1 MDGLLTAVKTV
12 KRDQDPSL
20 VATDNQSR
28 GDSEKPIIDF
38 DQQDISAEHAI
49 DVLRSS
55 PDCEALSD
63 VLAAIDPFDISKKIK
78 NFDIRIPSPKSA
90 QILQILVSTTIPDH
104 WASLNA
110 KSKTPKETKSRAA
123 ILRCLNN
130 VAGLGSLVAQLRS
143 LMASARA
150 SIHQAKSSS
159 SSLAIREL
167 LSVLASLL
175 EPKEF
180 VFRLY
185 SDTSSLQKD
194 LTKVQVVW
202 RELVS
207 LIGAGKI
214 LSTTAEALTI
224 VNDSE
229 FSSSISWVGEG
240 LRYAAWAGK
249 NIAFMAS
256 KLGTDDEAG
265 WGSLAFL
272 TGRGLS
278 LGYAGKYFHSF
289 QDTYYLL
296 TCR

>member
-12 KRDQDPSL
+12 KRDQDSPL
-20 VATDNQSR
+20 VAADIQSR
-28 GDSEKPIIDF
+28 ENSDKPINEF
-38 DQQDISAEHAI
+38 DQHDISAEHAI
-49 DVLRSS
+49 DILRSS
-55 PDCEALSD
+55 PDREELFD
-63 VLAAIDPFDISKKIK
+63 VLAAIDPFNKSKQIN

-90 QILQILVSTTIPDH
+90 QILQILVSTTISDH

-110 KSKTPKETKSRAA
+110 RTKTPKDFKNRAA
-123 ILRCLNN
+123 ILRCLNS
-130 VAGLGSLVAQLRS
+130 VAGLGSMASQLRS
-143 LMASARA
+143 LIASARA
-150 SIHQAKSSS
+150 NVNEAKGSSS
-159 SSLAIREL
+159 TPAIRDL

-185 SDTSSLQKD
+185 SDTLTLHKD
-194 LTKVQVVW
+194 KTKVQVVW

-214 LSTTAEALTI
+214 LSTTAEALTV

-229 FSSSISWVGEG
+229 ISSSISWVGEG
-240 LRYAAWAGK
+240 PRYAAWAGQS
-249 NIAFMAS
+249 IAYMAS
-256 KLGTDDEAG
+256 RLQIDDEAG

-278 LGYAGKYFHSF
+278 LGYAGKYY
-289 QDTYYLL
+289 Q
-296 TCR
+296 